1 MAGLLD
7 GAEEHLVWLVKA
19 GHEQA
24 LDPIITLYSQTREW
38 EKGINM
44 FEAHS
49 ELFVKEQHFKAI
61 ANFYSEAALSENKPQ
76 LMNKAISLNYKAVRP
91 LYDLGLSAYTSEDYV
106 KAIYYWR
113 ELVCQFTLFAPLFI
127 DQLAHSYKQLN
138 LTHQFHDLLCD
149 LLDKGGV
156 LIKIKHC
163 QALLEQGNTKQ
174 AFEFLTDSLKRQP
187 TIRGFS
193 FLLQLMGDKN
203 PNTKSPYYSRIF
215 KQYVNLI
222 RPVIKYY
229 DKKFKK
235 TDEKRLAFAL
245 EKHKYLFL
253 KFIKQTDLPFD
264 NNQAER
270 DLRMIKVKQ
279 KVSGCFRSQSHAKHF
294 DRIKG
299 YIYSVK

>member
-1 MAGLLD
+1 MFRRRGELDRAIKIHELLLKHPSLNEQQAAASRLELAEDYIMAGLLD

-91 LYDLGLSAYTSEDYV
+91 LYELGLSAYTSEDYV

-174 AFEFLTDSLKRQP
+174 AFEFFT
-187 TIRGFS
+187 TANG
-193 FLLQLMGDKN
+193 
-203 PNTKSPYYSRIF
+203 
-215 KQYVNLI
+215 
-222 RPVIKYY
+222 
-229 DKKFKK
+229 
-235 TDEKRLAFAL
+235 
-245 EKHKYLFL
+245 
-253 KFIKQTDLPFD
+253 
-264 NNQAER
+264 
-270 DLRMIKVKQ
+270 
-279 KVSGCFRSQSHAKHF
+279 
-294 DRIKG
+294 
-299 YIYSVK
+299 